1 MNDNDLKNYVFPFLN
16 VDDPYE
22 ATKEEILRGKWIEE
36 NKILHGDFK
45 PAKQDKTLER
55 VTKQ

>member
-1 MNDNDLKNYVFPFLN
+1 MNDLDLKNYVFPFLN

-22 ATKEEILRGKWIEE
+22 ATKEEILRAKWLEE
-36 NKILHGDFK
+36 NKILHGEFK
-45 PAKQDKTLER
+45 PAQQDKGIER